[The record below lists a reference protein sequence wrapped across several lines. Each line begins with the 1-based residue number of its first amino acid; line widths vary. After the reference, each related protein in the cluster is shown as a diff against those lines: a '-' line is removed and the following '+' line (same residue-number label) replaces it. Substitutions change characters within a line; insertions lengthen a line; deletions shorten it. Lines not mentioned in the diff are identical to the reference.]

1 MLQRLYDILF
11 EFREYAL
18 VTCLVIVSLVL
29 LSLNDNPQVRRIRS
43 AATVVFGVVQ
53 ERFSII
59 PRYIGLRAENDLLR
73 RTNIELADEV
83 QRLREAKLEN
93 LRIRSLIGLK
103 TEIPYPLTAAHVINK
118 NLNLLRNTITL
129 DVGTA
134 DSVQL
139 QMPVVGDGGLVGL
152 VTGVTEHYAVVN
164 ILLNTDFRASARDQ
178 RSRVDG
184 IVACDGKTLTLK
196 NVPKTRDVAVG
207 DVVTTS
213 EYSSTFPAEIRIGL
227 VSTSSEQ
234 PNVLFKTIVLQPGV
248 DFVKLEEVFV
258 VHYVASKERTDLE
271 QKSSAPRPVK

>member
-11 EFREYAL
+11 EFREYVL
-18 VTCLVIVSLVL
+18 VTCLVI
-29 LSLNDNPQVRRIRS
+29 LSIILMAMNDNPQVRRIRS
-43 AATVVFGVVQ
+43 AATVVFGIVQ
-53 ERFSII
+53 DRFGII

-93 LRIRSLIGLK
+93 LRIRQLIGLK
-103 TEIPYPLTAAHVINK
+103 NDIPYPLIAAHVINK

-139 QMPVVGDGGLVGL
+139 QMPVVGDGGLVGM
-152 VTGVTEHYAVVN
+152 VTAVTEHYAVVN

-184 IVACDGKTLTLK
+184 IVACDGKTLAFK

-213 EYSSTFPAEIRIGL
+213 EYSSTFPPEIRIGL

-234 PNVLFKTIVLQPGV
+234 SNVLFKTIVLQPGV

-258 VHYVASKERTDLE
+258 VHYVASKERTELE
-271 QKSSAPRPVK
+271 LKSSAPRPVK